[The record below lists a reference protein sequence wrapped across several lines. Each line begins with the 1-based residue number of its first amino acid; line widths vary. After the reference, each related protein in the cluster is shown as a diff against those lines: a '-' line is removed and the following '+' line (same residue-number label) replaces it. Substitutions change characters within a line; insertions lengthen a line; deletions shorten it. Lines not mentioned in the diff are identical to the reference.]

1 MEEDNG
7 LLLNLAG
14 TDSAV
19 GDIKAPKARSNPWIR
34 KQERREKALVWLQ
47 LDFALPCFHALT
59 RPDRTLRPSQDARKK
74 QRRDLQSHQK
84 QPAPKAAASALKGY
98 SLDAPLKEE
107 PHQDA
112 PQGVPVTQ
120 KRDYASAREGVS
132 RSAHPGRQNAKPDL
146 GRLQARG
153 QGRLALPNA
162 LHSLQD
168 ACTLPLGLA
177 VRT

>member
-1 MEEDNG
+1 MEEHNG

-47 LDFALPCFHALT
+47 LDFALLCFHALT
-59 RPDRTLRPSQDARKK
+59 RSDRTMRLSQDARKN
-74 QRRDLQSHQK
+74 QRRDLQPHRK

-98 SLDAPLKEE
+98 SLDAPLREE

-112 PQGVPVTQ
+112 PQGPLMTQ
-120 KRDYASAREGVS
+120 KRNAASAEEGVS
-132 RSAHPGRQNAKPDL
+132 RSAHSGRQNAKPDL

-153 QGRLALPNA
+153 QGRPALPNA
-162 LHSLQD
+162 LHS
-168 ACTLPLGLA
+168 
-177 VRT
+177 